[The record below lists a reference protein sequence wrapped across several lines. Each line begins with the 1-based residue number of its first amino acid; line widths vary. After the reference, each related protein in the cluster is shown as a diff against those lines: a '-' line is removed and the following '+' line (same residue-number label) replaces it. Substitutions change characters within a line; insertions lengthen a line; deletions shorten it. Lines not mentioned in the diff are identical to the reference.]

1 MTPVELRE
9 RGYQALISQLGQ
21 IDTIR
26 FLQQMGWGSGNYTE
40 ERQEL
45 LGAVTREEF
54 LQDLRRIREHGG
66 QGEGESKR

>member
-26 FLQQMGWGSGNYTE
+26 FLQQMGWGSGDYTQ
-40 ERQEL
+40 ERPEL
-45 LGAVTREEF
+45 LDAVTREEF
-54 LQDLRRIREHGG
+54 FQDLRRIRERDG
-66 QGEGESKR
+66 QDEGESL

>member
-1 MTPVELRE
+1 MTMTPIELRE

-26 FLQQMGWGSGNYTE
+26 FLQQMGWGSGDYTQ

-45 LGAVTREEF
+45 LDAVTREEF
-54 LQDLRRIREHGG
+54 F
-66 QGEGESKR
+66 

>member
-1 MTPVELRE
+1 MTPIELRE

-26 FLQQMGWGSGNYTE
+26 FLQQMGWGSGDYTQ

-45 LGAVTREEF
+45 LDAVTREEF
-54 LQDLRRIREHGG
+54 FQNLRKVRERD
-66 QGEGESKR
+66 E

>member
-9 RGYQALISQLGQ
+9 RGYQALINQLGQ

-26 FLQQMGWGSGNYTE
+26 FLQQMGWGFGGYTQ

-45 LGAVTREEF
+45 LDAVTREEF
-54 LQDLRRIREHGG
+54 FQDLQRIRGRDG
-66 QGEGESKR
+66 QDEG

>member
-1 MTPVELRE
+1 MTPIELRE

-26 FLQQMGWGSGNYTE
+26 FLQQMGWGSGDYTQ

-45 LGAVTREEF
+45 LDAVTREEF
-54 LQDLRRIREHGG
+54 FQDLRKVRERD
-66 QGEGESKR
+66 E

>member
-9 RGYQALISQLGQ
+9 RGYQALINQLGQ

-26 FLQQMGWGSGNYTE
+26 FLQQMGWGSGDYTQ

-45 LGAVTREEF
+45 LDALTREDF
-54 LQDLRRIREHGG
+54 FHDLRKIRERD
-66 QGEGESKR
+66 E